1 MWHRNISMAKNEGM
15 VTTIKFFIKEIGK
28 KFFGYYVIIF
38 LQAALRAAIFLI
50 DVVFPAAIIDA
61 VLSLDTRLI
70 MRCVLLYLIA
80 KATVSLGRNFVDYFN
95 NIREKKID
103 QYFDRLFRKKVM
115 SAPFSF
121 IEQASNQNKIQ
132 YANNC
137 YKYYSLGIKGLV
149 GNIINILT
157 ALFTLSGVLY
167 IANKYSVLL
176 LISIPL
182 NVASVILQKKI
193 NKNISEFNSNISINN
208 RSRNYMY
215 YEITELKYGLDIRI
229 YNAASKFLKKI
240 QDFNSSAINNEKK
253 LLYKNIPFHILR
265 TMISVGISFA
275 FYVTVTV
282 QLFFKYIS
290 ISRFTVLISALNCFQ
305 TSLMQCISA
314 IQDIQFRVK
323 YLNEFTKLLS
333 LIDQEKQKADGTE
346 QISSI
351 EEIEFKD
358 IEFKYPN
365 MKESVL
371 SQFNLS
377 IKNGE
382 KIAIVGRNGSGKTT
396 LIKLLCVL
404 YQPDG
409 GEILINQRKIQNIS
423 KSMYLKQLSAVFQDY
438 QIFAFSLRDNLV
450 LDNAPNI
457 LESKIEEA
465 LKLLDLEKVCLS
477 LKKGM
482 DTNLS
487 KQYADEGVELSG
499 GENQKVAI
507 ARAWLRD
514 ADVIIL
520 DEPTAALD
528 PIAEYNVY
536 NHFNTIAE
544 KKTTIYI
551 SHRLSACKF
560 ADKIA
565 VINEGKLE
573 EYGTHTELMKRKGIY
588 YTMYQTQAQYYADVH

>member
-1 MWHRNISMAKNEGM
+1 MI
-15 VTTIKFFIKEIGK
+15 TTLRFFLKEIGK
-28 KFFGYYVIIF
+28 KFFGYYVIIL
-38 LQAALRAAIFLI
+38 LQAALRAVIYLI
-50 DVVFPAAIIDA
+50 DVIFPAAIINA
-61 VLSLDTRLI
+61 VLSLDIRLI
-70 MRCVLLYLIA
+70 IRTVLAYLIV
-80 KATVSLGRNFVDYFN
+80 KAIVSLGRSCVDYFI

-103 QYFDRLFRKKVM
+103 QYFDRLFREKVM

-121 IEQASNQNKIQ
+121 IEQASNQNKIE

-137 YKYYSLGIKGLV
+137 YKYYSLGVKGLV

-157 ALFTLSGVLY
+157 AVFTLLGIFY
-167 IANKYSVLL
+167 IANKYSLLL
-176 LISIPL
+176 LILIPL

-193 NKNISEFNSNISINN
+193 NININEYNSNISSYN
-208 RSRNYMY
+208 RSRNYLY

-229 YNAASKFLKKI
+229 YNAESKFLKKI
-240 QDFNSSAINNEKK
+240 QDFNLLTINNEKK
-253 LLYKNIPFHILR
+253 LLYKNLLFYILK
-265 TMISVGISFA
+265 TIISVGSSFI
-275 FYVTVTV
+275 FYITVTV

-305 TSLMQCISA
+305 TSIMQCISA
-314 IQDIQFRVK
+314 VQNIQFRVK

-333 LIDQEKQKADGTE
+333 LLDQEKQKTEGTE
-346 QISSI
+346 QILSI
-351 EEIEFKD
+351 ENIEFKD

-365 MKESVL
+365 MKERVL
-371 SQFNLS
+371 NQFNLS

-396 LIKLLCVL
+396 LIKLLCML
-404 YQPDG
+404 YQPDA
-409 GEILINQRKIQNIS
+409 GEILINKEKIQNIS
-423 KSMYLKQLSAVFQDY
+423 KSMYLKQLTAVFQDY

-450 LDNAPNI
+450 LDNAQNI
-457 LESKIEEA
+457 SEAKIEEA
-465 LKLLDLEKVCLS
+465 IKLLDLEKVCLS

-482 DTNLS
+482 DTNIS

-528 PIAEYNVY
+528 PVAEYNVY
-536 NHFNTIAE
+536 NHFNIIAE

-565 VINEGKLE
+565 VINDGKLE

-588 YTMYQTQAQYYADVH
+588 YTMYQAQAQYYADIH